1 FNNWDEIATWYS
13 PIVENILSNGNVAK
27 DVLSK
32 LPLKDKTV
40 LEKIDIVYQ
49 YVQKNINYIGIELG
63 ESALIPHNPNEIYK
77 NKFGDCKD
85 QAIFLIYLLRSIG
98 VKAYPVLVSTTDNGQ
113 PEKSVPS
120 PYYFNHMIS
129 YIPVQ
134 DGVDKEIFCD
144 TTSSVTELY
153 NLPSL
158 DQGVTVF
165 IVKNDNTGFLYKTP
179 VIEYSKNRIEEY
191 YLGDVSIAGDGDLYF
206 TEILSGTYAEMIR
219 YAIIGK
225 SEAEALDYMY
235 GYQSKTYKDLKRE
248 DLKVEGLE
256 KQSGPLKI
264 SLKSYDKSLTSVYFD
279 GNQKVNFKIKDINSL
294 LSIPTNLK
302 YDYVRNFLF
311 SYKKTIEYKF
321 PEGYKITEGSPKN
334 FIKENQYIKFE
345 AGSKLISDNNFA
357 LFFEIIFKER
367 EVKNEDL
374 KKISDFLGQIEIELS
389 TELVVAKEKDFD
401 FIVFYDKLIKTYE
414 QKEVFENYIRKMISS
429 RNIAQ
434 AKKICD
440 EAMKKFP
447 KEQNFYILKANI
459 LIEENDME
467 SAESVLNNF
476 LSINKDEPTIYV
488 YLNEVY
494 KKMQDDEKEEKNL
507 LLAIEKFSN
516 NTEFFVELVNLYNR
530 KELFDKSIELIKKL
544 IEKNPKNSG
553 FYGNLGYA
561 YSLKRDFKN
570 AEESFLK
577 SIELDPKNASSLN
590 NIAWLYC
597 EHDTK
602 ITEAIEYAKKA
613 VSYEPLNDSYLDTLA
628 EAYFKNKEWDKA
640 IDAIKKAMKV
650 NPNYTYLQQQ
660 LDKIEKAKKMME
672 K

>member
-1 FNNWDEIATWYS
+1 MR
-13 PIVENILSNGNVAK
+13 PLS
-27 DVLSK
+27 
-32 LPLKDKTV
+32 
-40 LEKIDIVYQ
+40 
-49 YVQKNINYIGIELG
+49 
-63 ESALIPHNPNEIYK
+63 
-77 NKFGDCKD
+77 
-85 QAIFLIYLLRSIG
+85 
-98 VKAYPVLVSTTDNGQ
+98 
-113 PEKSVPS
+113 
-120 PYYFNHMIS
+120 IS
-129 YIPVQ
+129 
-134 DGVDKEIFCD
+134 
-144 TTSSVTELY
+144 SY
-153 NLPSL
+153 NF
-158 DQGVTVF
+158 V
-165 IVKNDNTGFLYKTP
+165 
-179 VIEYSKNRIEEY
+179 
-191 YLGDVSIAGDGDLYF
+191 
-206 TEILSGTYAEMIR
+206 
-219 YAIIGK
+219 
-225 SEAEALDYMY
+225 
-235 GYQSKTYKDLKRE
+235 
-248 DLKVEGLE
+248 
-256 KQSGPLKI
+256 KI